1 MEPRPRSDNLHGFQC
16 PMPGC
21 SRRIFKENFDLNK
34 HIRNCH
40 PRDGFFWCVRCRC
53 YIQGEDAYRH
63 HREVGGHAED
73 WRETSTSLSATNHA
87 NDMSGLHFG
96 FDQTSTAVADRVSAG
111 HLSRSPTE
119 QANRRG
125 DVQRPLSGGVQTLPG
140 HSAATSLFTTSTSS
154 IAVPAD
160 LIASE

>member
-21 SRRIFKENFDLNK
+21 SRRIFKENFNLNK

-40 PRDGFFWCVRCRC
+40 PRDGLFWCVRCRC

-73 WRETSTSLSATNHA
+73 WRETSLSATNHA
-87 NDMSGLHFG
+87 NDMSALHYRSDRTFI
-96 FDQTSTAVADRVSAG
+96 TASDGVFVG
-111 HLSRSPTE
+111 HLPGFPTE
-119 QANRRG
+119 QVNWRG
-125 DVQRPLSGGVQTLPG
+125 DVRERISD
-140 HSAATSLFTTSTSS
+140 TTVSSMSTSS
-154 IAVPAD
+154 IGVPASVTS
-160 LIASE
+160 SE